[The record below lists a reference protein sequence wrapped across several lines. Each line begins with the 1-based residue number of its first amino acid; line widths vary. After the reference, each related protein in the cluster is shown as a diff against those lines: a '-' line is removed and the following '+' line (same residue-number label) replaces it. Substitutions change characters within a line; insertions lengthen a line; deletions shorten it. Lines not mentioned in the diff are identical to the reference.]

1 MSSFSVKVNDQ
12 PVRAAMAQLLAK
24 SQDQRVAMTDI
35 GEALKI
41 YIDTRFAT
49 QSGPNG
55 QKWLSD
61 SLLTIE
67 AFIKARG
74 GYSAKTGRLNK
85 KGVALTANKKV
96 LQGLTGELRRTIY
109 WQAFQNSLVVASPK
123 PYAAIH
129 QFGGPFKAWGKQ
141 TLQMPARP
149 FMPID
154 QNGNLSPAAQ
164 KIVLGRLRVHL
175 NAKT

>member
-24 SQDQRVAMTDI
+24 SQDQRVAMADI

-61 SLLTIE
+61 SL
-67 AFIKARG
+67 F
-74 GYSAKTGRLNK
+74 
-85 KGVALTANKKV
+85 
-96 LQGLTGELRRTIY
+96 
-109 WQAFQNSLVVASPK
+109 
-123 PYAAIH
+123 
-129 QFGGPFKAWGKQ
+129 
-141 TLQMPARP
+141 
-149 FMPID
+149 
-154 QNGNLSPAAQ
+154 
-164 KIVLGRLRVHL
+164 
-175 NAKT
+175 